1 MLILL
6 KVFVNIVLI
15 KFVVVNKVEVSNNV
29 SVIMFKLCIWILMKN
44 SDIKVMIIFISMVW
58 VMLLFIYLRMMIE
71 VGIGDINSFLI
82 LCWNLVLKNEEDM
95 LV

>member
-44 SDIKVMIIFISMVW
+44 NDIKVMIIFISMVW